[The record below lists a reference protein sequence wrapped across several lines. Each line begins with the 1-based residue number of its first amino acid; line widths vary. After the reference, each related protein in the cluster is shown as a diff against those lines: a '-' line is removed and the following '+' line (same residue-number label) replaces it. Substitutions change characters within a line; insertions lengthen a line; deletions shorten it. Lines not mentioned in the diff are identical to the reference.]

1 MMCNVTHGDV
11 LMHARTV
18 CVHAVCASYVLMCMC
33 LCMRARFVH
42 DCCFFFF
49 VLCMGILNY
58 LSLKT

>member
-1 MMCNVTHGDV
+1 MMCNVMHGDV

-42 DCCFFFF
+42 DCCFFSSCY
-49 VLCMGILNY
+49 VWESSII
-58 LSLKT
+58 SH